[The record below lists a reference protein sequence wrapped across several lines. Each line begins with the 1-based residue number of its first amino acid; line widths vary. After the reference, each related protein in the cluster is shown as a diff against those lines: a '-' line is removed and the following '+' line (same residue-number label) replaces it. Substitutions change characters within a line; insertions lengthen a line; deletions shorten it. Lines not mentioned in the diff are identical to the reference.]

1 MTGTKLIMTFPVT
14 ATSHLLA
21 DYRARG
27 GYATLERV
35 LRTMRP
41 EEVTKEVTASGIL
54 GHGGAAFPAGRKWG
68 VIKLN
73 DGQPHFLCANADEG
87 EPGTFKDRW
96 ILENAPHL
104 LLESMLIS
112 SYALQVRNAFVYI
125 RGEFD
130 LPYRRLAAA
139 VEEAYAAGLFGER
152 ILGTDLSCDI
162 VIYRGAGSYVC
173 GEASA
178 LITSIEGKK
187 GYPRNRPPRLTVRG
201 LYQQPTVINN
211 VETLSNVAAIV
222 NLGGEGFR
230 KIGTAKSPGTQLVSI
245 SGHIERPGVYELEYG
260 YPLAKFIY
268 EDCGGALGGGKVKC
282 IVPGGIST
290 KVLTAAE
297 IESVT
302 YDHASLSAAGSG
314 VGSGGMVVI
323 AEGTCMVRLLQ
334 VLLRFYHHESCGQ
347 CTPCREGM
355 GWMHRIIDRIVA
367 SEGKMDDIDQ
377 LIRISKA
384 NDGTTICGMGDAA
397 GYATLGIIAKYRDE
411 FEYFIEHKRSRLDGR
426 LEVVTDGPK
435 DAASGARPP
444 GGASHSWGGPA
455 NDLVGGRP

>member
-1 MTGTKLIMTFPVT
+1 MNGRKLIMTFPVT
-14 ATSHLLA
+14 ATSHTLA
-21 DYRARG
+21 EVRARG
-27 GYATLERV
+27 GYSTLAKA
-35 LRTMRP
+35 LREMRP
-41 EEVTKEVTASGIL
+41 EQVTKEVAASGIL

-73 DGQPHFLCANADEG
+73 DEQPHYLCANADEG

-104 LLESMLIS
+104 LIESMMIS
-112 SYALQVRNAFVYI
+112 AYALQVRHAFVYM

-139 VEEAYAAGLFGER
+139 VEEAYEAGLLGER
-152 ILGTDLSCDI
+152 ILGTDFSCDL

-201 LYQQPTVINN
+201 LYQKPTVINN
-211 VETLSNVAAIV
+211 VETLANVAAIV
-222 NLGGEGFR
+222 AGGGEAFKR
-230 KIGTAKSPGTQLVSI
+230 VGTAKSPGTQLVSI
-245 SGHIERPGVYELEYG
+245 SGHIQKPGVYELEYG
-260 YPLAKFIY
+260 YPLAKFLY
-268 EDCGGALGGGKVKC
+268 EDCGGGLNGGKIKC

-297 IESVT
+297 LEPLT
-302 YDHASLSAAGSG
+302 YDHASLTAAGSG
-314 VGSGGMVVI
+314 VGSGGLIVI
-323 AEGTCMVRLLQ
+323 GEGTCMVRLLQ
-334 VLLRFYHHESCGQ
+334 VMLRFYHHESCGQ

-367 SEGKMDDIDQ
+367 GEGRKGDIEQ
-377 LIRISKA
+377 LERISRA

-411 FEYFIEHKRSRLDGR
+411 FEYFIEHKHSREGGRLD
-426 LEVVTDGPK
+426 LTSP
-435 DAASGARPP
+435 APARES
-444 GGASHSWGGPA
+444 AHA
-455 NDLVGGRP
+455 

>member
-1 MTGTKLIMTFPVT
+1 MSTQLSTQPITQPSGRKLIMTFQVT

-27 GYATLERV
+27 GYETLAKV
-35 LRTMRP
+35 LREMRP
-41 EEVTKEVTASGIL
+41 EQVTKEVAASGIL

-73 DGQPHFLCANADEG
+73 DGVPHYLCANADEG

-104 LLESMLIS
+104 LIDSMMIS
-112 SYALQVRNAFVYI
+112 AYALQVRHAFVYI

-139 VEEAYAAGLFGER
+139 VEEAYAAGLLGER
-152 ILGTDLSCDI
+152 ILGTDFACDL
-162 VIYRGAGSYVC
+162 VVYRGAGSYVC

-201 LYQQPTVINN
+201 LYQKPTVINN

-222 NLGGEGFR
+222 AMGGEVFR
-230 KIGTAKSPGTQLVSI
+230 QIGAPKSPGTQLVSI
-245 SGHIERPGVYELEYG
+245 SGHIQRPGVYEVEYG

-268 EDCGGALGGGKVKC
+268 EDCGGGQGGVPVKC

-297 IESVT
+297 LEGVT
-302 YDHASLSAAGSG
+302 YDHASLTKAGSG
-314 VGSGGMVVI
+314 VGSGGMIVI
-323 AEGTCMVRLLQ
+323 GEGTCMVRLLQ
-334 VLLRFYHHESCGQ
+334 VMLRFYHHESCGQ

-355 GWMHRIIDRIVA
+355 GWMHRIIDRIVGG
-367 SEGKMDDIDQ
+367 EGAPGDIEQ
-377 LIRISKA
+377 LIRISIA

-411 FEYFIEHKRSRLDGR
+411 FEYFIANKRSRFDGR
-426 LEVVTDGPK
+426 LDVTAP
-435 DAASGARPP
+435 AASKAV
-444 GGASHSWGGPA
+444 AHA
-455 NDLVGGRP
+455 